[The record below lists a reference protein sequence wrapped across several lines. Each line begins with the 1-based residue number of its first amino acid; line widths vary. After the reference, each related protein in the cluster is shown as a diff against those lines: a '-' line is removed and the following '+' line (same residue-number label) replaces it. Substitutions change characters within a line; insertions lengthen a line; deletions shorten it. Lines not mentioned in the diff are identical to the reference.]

1 MACKRIYCNRVE
13 FFESQV
19 AVEDNFYTCV
29 SFVTLRQELFMVQ
42 KNIEIYDAIMANI
55 LYLPMKI
62 SQEALEDYMTFLQK
76 RRAQIRDQI
85 RIIGYEKLGFI
96 ADSDSALVH
105 LISQLNDIEK
115 RGELSDSKIKDELQ
129 SYDIIQN
136 D

>member
-1 MACKRIYCNRVE
+1 
-13 FFESQV
+13 
-19 AVEDNFYTCV
+19 
-29 SFVTLRQELFMVQ
+29 MVQ
-42 KNIEIYDAIMANI
+42 KNIEIYDTIMANI

-62 SQEALEDYMTFLQK
+62 SQEALEDYMMFLQK

-85 RIIGYEKLGFI
+85 KMIGFEKMGYV
-96 ADSDSALVH
+96 ADSDSALVR
-105 LISQLNDIEK
+105 LISQLNDMEK

>member
-1 MACKRIYCNRVE
+1 
-13 FFESQV
+13 
-19 AVEDNFYTCV
+19 
-29 SFVTLRQELFMVQ
+29 MVQ
-42 KNIEIYDAIMANI
+42 KNIEIYDTIMANI

-62 SQEALEDYMTFLQK
+62 SQEALEDYMMFLQK

-85 RIIGYEKLGFI
+85 KMIGFGKMGYV
-96 ADSDSALVH
+96 ADSDSALVR
-105 LISQLNDIEK
+105 LISQLNDMEK